1 MGNKY
6 EIYEVEA
13 EMFPANELYFP
24 NKTVLILKWEAN
36 IGFGE
41 ITYTYNRETKEWN
54 CDSGGKSNAFCVA
67 VIEQWIKTILNS
79 N

>member
-24 NKTVLILKWEAN
+24 NKTVLILKWEAYN
-36 IGFGE
+36 GFGE

-54 CDSGGKSNAFCVA
+54 CDTECMGREFCTA
-67 VIEQWIKTILNS
+67 VFDKWMKTILNE

>member
-36 IGFGE
+36 IGIGE
-41 ITYTYNRETKEWN
+41 ITYTYNWKTKEWN
-54 CDSGGKSNAFCVA
+54 CDTECMGRELCTA
-67 VIEQWIKTILNS
+67 VFDKWMEEIGA
-79 N
+79 